1 MGLQI
6 GNSKVK
12 EVKIGKIGTSTDYTF
27 TNQPNFT
34 LQGLGYKDVD
44 LMNTFEMNSR
54 IKGTLTFSMSNTY
67 DIAIQQSD
75 GTMKYS
81 SVTGNV
87 VEFDAYC
94 VIWHEDAV
102 RIYVNPTVEGEQKP
116 FWLTISFENYDH
128 LLTLTFYANT
138 DYIKDT
144 VTVNLTNFQYG
155 TLSTTPTVSYHNI
168 KEIYVGSN
176 KVFPVK
182 QTGWVTAWEGNF
194 TYTTTKTGSSVNQI
208 VVPNLFDNVSKE
220 TKLRMTGTVKIT
232 SGEWKLISA
241 TYNYGN
247 YIYYGNDPTYI
258 TDPNSNVIDLSN
270 IEFYVNKYAPG
281 AGSNYNLLTIQTS
294 KGGSFGM
301 KGYFDY
307 SYNNLVFKY
316 DTSERYAIPVT
327 LHITKIEA
335 YIPE

>member
-27 TNQPNFT
+27 TNQPDFT

-44 LMNTFEMNSR
+44 LMNTFEINSR
-54 IKGTLTFSMSNTY
+54 IKGTLTFNMSNTY
-67 DIAIQQSD
+67 DVAIQQSD

-81 SVTGNV
+81 SVTGTV

-94 VIWHEDAV
+94 VIWHQDAV
-102 RIYVNPTVEGEQKP
+102 RIYVEPTVQGEQKP
-116 FWLTISFENYDH
+116 FWLTISFENYDN

-138 DYIKDT
+138 DYITDP

-182 QTGWVTAWEGNF
+182 QTGWVTAWEGSIVKDTSYLKNTSNILLENF
-194 TYTTTKTGSSVNQI
+194 TDYFSSNDKIRFIGTVTLKKSKTWAPMGSSNVTNANGNFFYKDNDK
-208 VVPNLFDNVSKE
+208 VPL
-220 TKLRMTGTVKIT
+220 
-232 SGEWKLISA
+232 
-241 TYNYGN
+241 YN
-247 YIYYGNDPTYI
+247 
-258 TDPNSNVIDLSN
+258 NSNIMNLDTY
-270 IEFYVNKYAPG
+270 EFSLIGDYLYFK
-281 AGSNYNLLTIQTS
+281 TS
-294 KGGSFGM
+294 LNAYDSGM
-301 KGYFDY
+301 KGSITYSYGNLTVRFDY
-307 SYNNLVFKY
+307 YHNSKALDFTFN
-316 DTSERYAIPVT
+316 
-327 LHITKIEA
+327 ITRIEK